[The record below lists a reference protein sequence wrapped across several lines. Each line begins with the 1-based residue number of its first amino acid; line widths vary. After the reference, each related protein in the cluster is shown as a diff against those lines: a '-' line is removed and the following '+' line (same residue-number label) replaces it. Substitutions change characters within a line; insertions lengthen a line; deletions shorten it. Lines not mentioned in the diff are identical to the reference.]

1 MLLLSPRSF
10 NLYFCFGSLN
20 LQIALAFWYG
30 PVPYIKD
37 KLFGEG
43 KSMIASIYVGSLLMC
58 LYLSMSG
65 AGYLMSLGMIAL
77 QGFALA
83 YFVVQALSGPEA
95 ANSWAYALVIGKMF
109 SRN

>member
-20 LQIALAFWYG
+20 LQVALAFWYG
-30 PVPYIKD
+30 PVPYIKT

-43 KSMIASIYVGSLLMC
+43 KRIVASVYVGSLLVC

-65 AGYLMSLGMIAL
+65 AGYLLSLGMIAL

-83 YFVVQALSGPEA
+83 YFVLQALSGQEA
-95 ANSWAYALVIGKMF
+95 ANSWAYALIFSKMF
-109 SRN
+109 AR